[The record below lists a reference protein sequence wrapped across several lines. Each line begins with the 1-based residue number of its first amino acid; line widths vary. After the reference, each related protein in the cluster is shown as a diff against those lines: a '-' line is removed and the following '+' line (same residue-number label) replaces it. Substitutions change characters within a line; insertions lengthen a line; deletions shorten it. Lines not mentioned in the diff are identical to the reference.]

1 MLNAVPVM
9 TVDEGEAFNALTDLV
24 MSHELVFC
32 DEVVGELE
40 HVARN
45 ESPHVWAK
53 AVRDSRADR
62 GAAYALVEWVIA
74 NVPELVDPDA
84 EFDLCAPYVLA
95 QARQLDGTGPVY
107 VVSEDVVDKAT
118 RVSLT
123 TACLRVGAPTMTLRE
138 CFVAAG
144 IVDLCN

>member
-1 MLNAVPVM
+1 M
-9 TVDEGEAFNALTDLV
+9 TVDEGAAFNALTDLV
-24 MSHELVFC
+24 KSHELVFC
-32 DEVVGELE
+32 DEVVVELE

-74 NVPELVDPDA
+74 NVPDLVDPDA

-95 QARQLDGTGPVY
+95 QARQLEGTGPVY
-107 VVSEDVVDKAT
+107 VVTEDVVDKPT
-118 RVSLT
+118 RISLT
-123 TACLRVGAPTMTLRE
+123 AACIQVGALTMTLHD
-138 CFVAAG
+138 CLIAAG
-144 IVDLCN
+144 LDDLCP